1 MDIELMFN
9 KMYNYINSDL
19 SVYTIRSKY
28 KDKFNRSLNLIKSH
42 IDILDNND
50 VIDAYD
56 PKIIEECIDYLR
68 SIVIQNEITE
78 IFNMFLHD
86 YLFVSYNWNNNVYK
100 NKSLDANIKF
110 IYRCVDDHLTLK
122 ELVDILNT
130 TANRLSEFKKWL
142 PPAFKLS
149 EHYYRLFKED

>member
-1 MDIELMFN
+1 MDIELVFS

-19 SVYTIRSKY
+19 SVYVIRSEY
-28 KDKFNRSLNLIKSH
+28 KDKFNNSLDLIKKH
-42 IDILDNND
+42 INILDND
-50 VIDAYD
+50 GTIDAYD
-56 PKIIEECIDYLR
+56 PKVVEECINYLKN
-68 SIVIQNEITE
+68 VVTQNEINE

-100 NKSLDANIKF
+100 NKNLNDTIKF
-110 IYRCVDDHLTLK
+110 LYRCVDDHLTLK
-122 ELVDILNT
+122 ELVSISN
-130 TANRLSEFKKWL
+130 NISSRLSEFKKWT